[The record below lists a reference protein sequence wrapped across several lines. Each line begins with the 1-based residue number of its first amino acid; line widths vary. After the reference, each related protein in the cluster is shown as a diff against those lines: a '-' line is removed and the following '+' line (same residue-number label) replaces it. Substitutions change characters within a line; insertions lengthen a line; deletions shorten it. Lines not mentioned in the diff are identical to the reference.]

1 MGEDQCHAAG
11 SIGPSPLWVD
21 GVDKVGDE
29 QGADNNR
36 IQVPR
41 FLNQCCA
48 SDSYLGS
55 MLLTRP
61 SKNVYRHHRSKADI
75 TEAIGVG
82 LLWRCQQTSARQSR
96 AFRAHPS
103 RRVVLVPDLLL
114 TVRMVRRR
122 SGCSTIKRLNT
133 AWLGNTAAMMHYLRI
148 INSRGSQ
155 YR

>member
-1 MGEDQCHAAG
+1 MQNASRRIEGLLLFDLRQVVIIEPT
-11 SIGPSPLWVD
+11 SPSP
-21 GVDKVGDE
+21 GIS
-29 QGADNNR
+29 A
-36 IQVPR
+36 
-41 FLNQCCA
+41 
-48 SDSYLGS
+48 LG
-55 MLLTRP
+55 P
-61 SKNVYRHHRSKADI
+61 VADI
-75 TEAIGVG
+75 AEAIGVG

-103 RRVVLVPDLLL
+103 PRVVLVPDLLL